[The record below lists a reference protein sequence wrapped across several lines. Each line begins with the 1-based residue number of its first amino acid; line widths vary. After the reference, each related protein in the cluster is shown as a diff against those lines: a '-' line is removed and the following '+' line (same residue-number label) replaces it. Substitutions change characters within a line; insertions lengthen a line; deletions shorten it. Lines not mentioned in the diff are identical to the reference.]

1 MRIQKYLIAFSFLI
15 SLIGC
20 KSQTEF
26 DPKTKTEILLNYT
39 WQVQEVNAT
48 GYLSGQVY
56 LRGRTPE
63 GSQYDVSKV
72 RLTFKSD
79 GTCIAIDNTGNS
91 TTTGNWKLSNSD
103 TKLIIRNTNNYLLDG
118 EGDLITVSKTEF
130 TFGGSRTYKN
140 TSVQATVKMTPIP

>member
-1 MRIQKYLIAFSFLI
+1 MRFQKYLIAFSFLI

-103 TKLIIRNTNNYLLDG
+103 TKLIISNTNNYLLDG
-118 EGDLITVSKTEF
+118 EGDVITVSKTEF

>member
-39 WQVQEVNAT
+39 WQVQEVNAS

-91 TTTGNWKLSNSD
+91 TTKGNWKLSNSD
-103 TKLIIRNTNNYLLDG
+103 TKLIISNTNNYLLDG
-118 EGDLITVSKTEF
+118 EGDVITVSKTEF

>member
-1 MRIQKYLIAFSFLI
+1 MRIPKYLIAFCFLI

-79 GTCIAIDNTGNS
+79 GTCTAIDNTGNS

-103 TKLIIRNTNNYLLDG
+103 TKLIISNTNNYLLDG
-118 EGDLITVSKTEF
+118 EGDVITVSKTEF

-140 TSVQATVKMTPIP
+140 TTVQATVKMTPVP

>member
-39 WQVQEVNAT
+39 WQVQEVNAS

-103 TKLIIRNTNNYLLDG
+103 TKLIISNTNNYLLDG
-118 EGDLITVSKTEF
+118 EGDVITVSKTEF

-140 TSVQATVKMTPIP
+140 TSVQATVKMTPVP

>member
-39 WQVQEVNAT
+39 WQVQEVNAS

-103 TKLIIRNTNNYLLDG
+103 TKLIISNTNNYLLDG
-118 EGDLITVSKTEF
+118 EGDVITVSKTEF

>member
-1 MRIQKYLIAFSFLI
+1 MRIQKYLIVFSFLI

-39 WQVQEVNAT
+39 WQVQEVNAS

-103 TKLIIRNTNNYLLDG
+103 TKLIISNTNNYLLDG
-118 EGDLITVSKTEF
+118 EGDVITVSKTEF

>member
-103 TKLIIRNTNNYLLDG
+103 TKLIISNTNNYLLDG
-118 EGDLITVSKTEF
+118 EGDVITVSKTEF

>member
-20 KSQTEF
+20 KIQTEF

-39 WQVQEVNAT
+39 WQVQEVNAS

-103 TKLIIRNTNNYLLDG
+103 TKLIISNTNNYLLDG
-118 EGDLITVSKTEF
+118 EGDVITVSKTEF

>member
-39 WQVQEVNAT
+39 WQVQEVNAS

-91 TTTGNWKLSNSD
+91 TTTGNWKLANPD
-103 TKLIIRNTNNYLLDG
+103 TKLIISNTNNYLLDG
-118 EGDLITVSKTEF
+118 EGDVITVSKTEF

>member
-103 TKLIIRNTNNYLLDG
+103 TKLIISNTNNYLLDG

>member
-72 RLTFKSD
+72 RLTFKPD

-103 TKLIIRNTNNYLLDG
+103 TKLIISNTNNYLLDG
-118 EGDLITVSKTEF
+118 EGDVITVSKTEF

>member
-1 MRIQKYLIAFSFLI
+1 MRFQKYLIAFSFLI

-39 WQVQEVNAT
+39 WQVQEVNAS

-103 TKLIIRNTNNYLLDG
+103 TKLIISNTNNYLLDG
-118 EGDLITVSKTEF
+118 EGDVITVSKTEF

>member
-39 WQVQEVNAT
+39 WQVQEVNAS

-91 TTTGNWKLSNSD
+91 TTKGNWKLSNSD
-103 TKLIIRNTNNYLLDG
+103 TKLIISNTNNYLLDG
-118 EGDLITVSKTEF
+118 EGDVITVSKTEF

-140 TSVQATVKMTPIP
+140 TSVQATVKMTPVP

>member
-103 TKLIIRNTNNYLLDG
+103 TKLIISNTNNYLLDG
-118 EGDLITVSKTEF
+118 EGDVITVSKTEF

-140 TSVQATVKMTPIP
+140 TSVQATVKMTPVP